1 MTPQDFATQQLL
13 KWQEQRVQR
22 IPPEQRKLD
31 EDYER
36 DIEALRRTM
45 GRKA

>member
-1 MTPQDFATQQLL
+1 MTPQHLADRMLIQ
-13 KWQEQRVQR
+13 WQIQRAQR